1 MITSSSI
8 LLIIIIIFIGAFIRS
23 SIGFGEAVVGMPL
36 LALFIDVKSATPI
49 MALTA
54 STLAI
59 LLLITSWRKVS
70 LKDAWPFVLSTML
83 GLPVGLYYLK
93 NTPEILIKV
102 ILGIILVLFGL
113 YYLFV
118 KNLPYLKN
126 EKFSILFGFIA
137 GILGGAYNTNGPP
150 TVIYGVLRRW
160 SSQHFRA
167 TLQGIFFPTG
177 MIITISHGIS
187 GLWTGFVITTYLY
200 ALPAIIFA
208 FFLGNKIHH
217 KLNEDGF
224 KKIIYSFILIIG
236 IVLIINTI
244 L

>member
-8 LLIIIIIFIGAFIRS
+8 LLIIIIIFIGAFIRA

-49 MALTA
+49 IALTA

-126 EKFSILFGFIA
+126 ERFSILFGFIA

-187 GLWTGFVITTYLY
+187 GLWTGFVITTYIY

-208 FFLGNKIHH
+208 FYLGNKIHH
-217 KLNEDGF
+217 KLNEDEF

-244 L
+244 I

>member
-1 MITSSSI
+1 
-8 LLIIIIIFIGAFIRS
+8 L
-23 SIGFGEAVVGMPL
+23 
-36 LALFIDVKSATPI
+36 
-49 MALTA
+49 
-54 STLAI
+54 
-59 LLLITSWRKVS
+59 
-70 LKDAWPFVLSTML
+70 
-83 GLPVGLYYLK
+83 
-93 NTPEILIKV
+93 
-102 ILGIILVLFGL
+102 
-113 YYLFV
+113 
-118 KNLPYLKN
+118 N
-126 EKFSILFGFIA
+126 ERFSILFGFIA

-187 GLWTGFVITTYLY
+187 GLWTGFVITTYIY
-200 ALPAIIFA
+200 ALPGIIFA

-217 KLNEDGF
+217 KLNEDEF